1 MVGNGKFKP
10 FTVWNDIELRY
21 RITAML
27 YLSSISFQTVY
38 GSNFP
43 FPIIVID
50 MENCLLFE
58 FHPSMFIS

>member
-38 GSNFP
+38 GSNFT
-43 FPIIVID
+43 FPIIVR
-50 MENCLLFE
+50 
-58 FHPSMFIS
+58 